1 MRALMILAVG
11 TACLAG
17 CATQPRGG
25 SAGKAPA
32 VAAEPV
38 PAAPHWTTIATPGDR
53 ARLAALGDSWTR
65 ARSAVPRRLAGRI
78 AAEGALLDPAAALDL
93 PALSPGSY
101 RCRLVRLGG
110 RAGYASFAPDF
121 CYVDGNGAGL
131 SFTKQT
137 GTTLPGGWL
146 HPDGDRRQVFLGT
159 MRTTPAQIAPPY
171 GTNPARDVA
180 GVVERVGPLRW
191 RLVMTR
197 AGQGA
202 ILDLYEL
209 VPVPPATPATPR

>member
-1 MRALMILAVG
+1 MRALMILAIG
-11 TACLAG
+11 AACVAG
-17 CATQPRGG
+17 CTTHPRSSGR
-25 SAGKAPA
+25 P
-32 VAAEPV
+32 VVTAERD
-38 PAAPHWTTIATPGDR
+38 PAAPRWTTIATPGDR
-53 ARLAALGDSWTR
+53 ARLETLSDSWTR
-65 ARSAVPRRLAGRI
+65 ARAAVPKRLARRVKE
-78 AAEGALLDPAAALDL
+78 EGALLDPAAALDL

-121 CYVDGNGAGL
+121 CYVDGDGTGL

-146 HPDGDRRQVFLGT
+146 HPDTDRRQVFLGT
-159 MRTTPAQIAPPY
+159 VRTAAAEVAPPY
-171 GTNPARDVA
+171 GTSPARDIA

-209 VPVPPATPATPR
+209 VPVPPAPPATPR